1 MEDFKN
7 LGITPKPITP
17 IIEEKK
23 VPDSPSDPLVEVPED
38 WEDLVVEET
47 KDSSDKEN
55 SDDIILQLL
64 GNDEDFFNQFNE
76 ILSSHKQVDEN
87 IFRSQLVKSV
97 DKLVNEINSGEFQTR
112 IKRISLTMR
121 NYYLDNKYDISVYG
135 LFSPSKNS

>member
-64 GNDEDFFNQFNE
+64 GNDEDFLNQFNE

>member
-7 LGITPKPITP
+7 LGITPKPTTP

-64 GNDEDFFNQFNE
+64 GNDEDFLNQFNE

>member
-1 MEDFKN
+1 LEDFKN

>member
-1 MEDFKN
+1 LEDFKN

-64 GNDEDFFNQFNE
+64 GNDEDFLNQFNE